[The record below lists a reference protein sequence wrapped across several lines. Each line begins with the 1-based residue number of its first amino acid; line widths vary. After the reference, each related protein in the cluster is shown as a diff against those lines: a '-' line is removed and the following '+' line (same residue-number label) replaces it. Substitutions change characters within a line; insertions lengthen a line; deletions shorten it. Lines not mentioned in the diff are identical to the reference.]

1 MSTVKPIKTRLALMS
16 MTKIALFVG
25 LSLKYWENRN
35 ILNDGEAFFKTFHFR
50 LGHHDEK
57 FVLPLLCL
65 MAPCHVISLC
75 SERCDDL
82 TVLELQNRAKARG
95 LKTTCFDNP

>member
-1 MSTVKPIKTRLALMS
+1 MSTVKPIKTLLALMS

-57 FVLPLLCL
+57 FVLPLSVSWLL
-65 MAPCHVISLC
+65 AALF
-75 SERCDDL
+75 L
-82 TVLELQNRAKARG
+82 FAAR
-95 LKTTCFDNP
+95 DAMI